1 MCRFVDGGFETGSAD
16 LAADSAKVQ
25 VQSEDFL
32 ERLLRV
38 SIDIERFHT
47 KPPRSEPLVP
57 VEPLAPAAADLRP
70 AAPLLPEPEPF
81 LPAQNPIPSFPPSPA
96 QPQSSPAIQQLSL
109 MIANLSPDD
118 LARMGLTRA

>member
-38 SIDIERFHT
+38 IIDIERFHT

-81 LPAQNPIPSFPPSPA
+81 LPAQNPIPSPPPA
-96 QPQSSPAIQQLSL
+96 QLQSSPAIQQLSL

-118 LARMGLTRA
+118 LARMGLSRA